1 MDQLLLTDLSHMMEE
16 RYGAE
21 LLHTPEY
28 ENCKTIYS
36 RHMAQ
41 ISQQMS
47 RDFHDKLN
55 DILTECAQLENEA
68 AFLWGLRL
76 GLALHML

>member
-1 MDQLLLTDLSHMMEE
+1 
-16 RYGAE
+16 
-21 LLHTPEY
+21 
-28 ENCKTIYS
+28 
-36 RHMAQ
+36 MAQ